1 MTDFRRLN
9 PMLAIMVALT
19 LAACGGGGGGTATTA
34 PTDAGSAATTGPT
47 EAATDAPP
55 TDAPAT
61 AAPATNAPAG
71 GGGVADV
78 CGLVTAEELA
88 SILDVS
94 SVVLTVFQGPP
105 DTCDIQSGDGAP
117 LAATVLVTGGAQF
130 MFEAWASGSG
140 VENVP
145 GLGDRAVYVPDS
157 ALLVIQKGDS
167 VMSIA
172 VFDYG
177 QPESERID
185 RMKQIGSIAAG
196 RM

>member
-55 TDAPAT
+55 TDAPPT

-88 SILDVS
+88 GIFDVS
-94 SVVLTVFQGPP
+94 SVVLTVFEGPP
-105 DTCDIQSGDGAP
+105 DTCDIQSGDGAR
-117 LAATVLVTGGAQF
+117 LAATVLTTAQASLVFDAVTGDPSSI
-130 MFEAWASGSG
+130 EVSGIG
-140 VENVP
+140 DKAAIAANT
-145 GLGDRAVYVPDS
+145 GLVVLKGD
-157 ALLVIQKGDS
+157 ALLVI
-167 VMSIA
+167 SISWEA
-172 VFDYG
+172 DLTEDEV
-177 QPESERID
+177 ID
-185 RMKQIGSIAAG
+185 VSKQIGTIAAG

>member
-1 MTDFRRLN
+1 MMDFRRLN

-34 PTDAGSAATTGPT
+34 PTGAAATSGPT
-47 EAATDAPP
+47 EATTTDAAA

-61 AAPATNAPAG
+61 AAPATAAPAG

-78 CGLVTAEELA
+78 CGLVTADELA

-105 DTCDIQSGDGAP
+105 DTCDIQSGDGAL
-117 LAATVLVTGGAQF
+117 LAATVLTVDGAVTFGFIKA
-130 MFEAWASGSG
+130 GSG
-140 VENVP
+140 VQEVP
-145 GLGDRAVYVPDS
+145 GLGDEAIYIPDS
-157 ALLVIQKGDS
+157 LLLVVRKGDS
-167 VMSIA
+167 MVSIA
-172 VFDYG
+172 VFDDG
-177 QPESERID
+177 RSESERLEL
-185 RMKQIGSIAAG
+185 MKQIGAIAAG